1 MKKNL
6 LWLLVFLLVT
16 QNLFGQRQMNYWA
29 LPPYKID
36 FISSSPVTSL
46 LPTYNTAEFNGLTD
60 VVFDA
65 AGNMIIAGFAD
76 HSIRKVS
83 PSGIVSTIAG
93 NGTVGLIN
101 GSLSSARFNYPTGVV
116 LDAAQ
121 NIYIVDGGNNCI
133 RKITPGGTVST
144 LAGNGTAGYIDDTG
158 SAARFNN
165 PYGITIDVSGNLYVA
180 DGNNHAIRKV
190 TPAGVVTTLAG
201 DGSSGSLNG
210 TGTAARF
217 YQPRD
222 VTADASGNIYV
233 TDNYNHTIRKITS
246 AGVVT
251 TLAGTV
257 GSAGLLN
264 GNGTAAKFDKP
275 WGIVIDASSNLYVS
289 DATNGVIR
297 KITPAGVVSTFAG
310 TGTPGFQDGPPASAQ
325 FQWPTG
331 VTLDASGNL
340 YVADNETHRV
350 RKVTPAGIVSTFA
363 GNGNAGFANTT
374 ALSEY
379 AVSNG
384 AFDENGNVLFSVTD
398 DDIRNAAGISVGTLA
413 NYTLLPEGHFYGTL
427 GKEISIV
434 PVPGSCRDFY
444 ILYLKYGF
452 SQWHQSVYLLSAKV
466 SVSTA
471 GVVTIVNNGA
481 VVGMTGQNFMCFA
494 VGKLNTTNN
503 TRALYTIGDIG
514 LFKYTISSSGI
525 SLGTEITGIT
535 TRGAKILELSS
546 DGNKLAWI
554 ENSLSGVV
562 YIHVYD
568 FITDVKKAISTI
580 TFDFN
585 GYNGLEFSP
594 ADDYIYFSA
603 ASSTPSVGGI
613 YKVAATGSSA
623 SVVPTQI
630 TSGTY
635 MYTDLELGR
644 DGFIYAIDGL
654 PSTSTV
660 ANSGV
665 LGRINPATDVVA
677 TTNIPLASAKYVN
690 YLHGDFYMLPDQIDG
705 ENYDYFFGT
714 PKLTDAFIIN
724 GNAVSSTIAT
734 NTFTCAAIALQN
746 TASVATAYQITINKA
761 DANGNVV
768 SGYSYTTG
776 LIASAPPS
784 TIDLKALDA
793 AYLASSTGYFKIQFF
808 TQNACTSSTY
818 IGLIQNSTI
827 SAASANF
834 KLNDGDGHAF
844 SPDNT
849 LPGDTLSASGGSI
862 SGHYSTGYI
871 ATYEIKV
878 DKVDCSTGS
887 VLTANVVN
895 VPATAVTNGDP
906 STITAVSFNLKSTPK
921 NYFFSNAGCFKV
933 TYTVTNACGS
943 SSQTGYFNSDPALFR
958 IGNNLE
964 STSNANNIYP
974 NPTKGL
980 TTVVFLSKEER
991 IVTCALS
998 NIQGGNVLRVVD
1010 AYSASTGINEMTFD
1024 TTNISAGIYLYQLLD
1039 GTNTIQTG
1047 KLVIT
1052 K

>member
-36 FISSSPVTSL
+36 FTESSPTTDL
-46 LPTYNTAEFNGLTD
+46 LPAYNTAEFYGLSGLA
-60 VVFDA
+60 FDNSGNLIV
-65 AGNMIIAGFAD
+65 AGYQD
-76 HSIRKVS
+76 HSIRKVN

-93 NGTVGLIN
+93 NGTSGLIDAT
-101 GSLSSARFNYPTGVV
+101 GSAARFNLPAAVV

-121 NIYIVDGGNNCI
+121 NIYI
-133 RKITPGGTVST
+133 
-144 LAGNGTAGYIDDTG
+144 
-158 SAARFNN
+158 
-165 PYGITIDVSGNLYVA
+165 A
-180 DGNNHAIRKV
+180 D
-190 TPAGVVTTLAG
+190 
-201 DGSSGSLNG
+201 
-210 TGTAARF
+210 
-217 YQPRD
+217 
-222 VTADASGNIYV
+222 
-233 TDNYNHTIRKITS
+233 
-246 AGVVT
+246 
-251 TLAGTV
+251 
-257 GSAGLLN
+257 N
-264 GNGTAAKFDKP
+264 GNHC
-275 WGIVIDASSNLYVS
+275 
-289 DATNGVIR
+289 IR
-297 KITPAGVVSTFAG
+297 KITPAGVVITFAGSGTAGSNDGTGTAAQFNNPYGMAIDASGNLYVADSGNNLIRKITSSGVVTTIAGNTTPGYVDGTGTAARFYLPVNITLDVSGNFFITDNRNHRIRKMTSAGVVSTVAGSGSAGYMNGTGVTAQFNRPYGIVVDAFSNLYVTDTNNGVIRKITSSGVVSTYAG
-310 TGTPGFQDGPPASAQ
+310 TGTPGFADGPAANAQ

-331 VTLDASGNL
+331 LTINASGDL
-340 YVADNETHRV
+340 YEADNETHRV

-363 GNGNAGFANTT
+363 GNGNAGFANTA

-384 AFDENGNVLFSVTD
+384 AFDENGNVLFTVTD
-398 DDIRNAAGISVGTLA
+398 DEIRNAAGISVGTLA

-444 ILYLKYGF
+444 ILYLKYG
-452 SQWHQSVYLLSAKV
+452 SSIWHQSVYLLSAKV
-466 SVSTA
+466 SVSIA
-471 GVVTIVNNGA
+471 GVVTIVNNGT
-481 VVGMTGQNFMCFA
+481 VVGMTGGNFMSFA
-494 VGKLNTTNN
+494 VSKLNSIDN
-503 TRALYTIGDIG
+503 TRNLFAIGDYI
-514 LFKYTISSSGI
+514 LKKYTISSSGI
-525 SLGTEITGIT
+525 SAETSILSVTPSAT
-535 TRGAKILELSS
+535 KVLELN
-546 DGNKLAWI
+546 DNGDKLAWI
-554 ENSLSGVV
+554 EGGISSSTAS
-562 YIHVYD
+562 IHIYNVLLD
-568 FITDVKKAISTI
+568 TEIKKNISI
-580 TFDFN
+580 PYAYYY
-585 GYNGLEFSP
+585 GIEFSP
-594 ADDYIYFSA
+594 DENYIYFSVL
-603 ASSTPSVGGI
+603 SYPTSLGGI
-613 YKVAATGSSA
+613 YKVPATGLTG
-623 SVVPTQI
+623 SVTPIQI
-630 TSGTY
+630 TSGSY
-635 MYTDLELGR
+635 MYTELELGR
-644 DGFIYAIDGL
+644 DGFIYAVDGL
-654 PSTSTV
+654 PSTSTTTSSGILGKI
-660 ANSGV
+660 NS
-665 LGRINPATDVVA
+665 LTDAVTAV
-677 TTNIPLASAKYVN
+677 NIPVSSAKYVGL
-690 YLHGDFYMLPDQIDG
+690 LHGDFYMLPDQIDG

-714 PKLTDAFIIN
+714 PQLTHSFKIN
-724 GNAVSSTIAT
+724 GTPVSPAVAT
-734 NTFTCAAIALQN
+734 NTFTCAAIVLQN
-746 TASVATAYQITINKA
+746 TASAATAYQITINKA

-793 AYLASSTGYFKIQFF
+793 AYLASATGYFKIQFF

-1024 TTNISAGIYLYQLLD
+1024 TTNIPAGIYLYQLLD